1 MKPGVS
7 ADAPSARPLPEL
19 ALTLPGGPPALSREF
34 GGTLLQQLVQAL
46 EAQGVAYCQWKGH
59 WSAHRWANGE
69 GDIDLLV
76 DHGAIAK
83 FRNLVGELGFK
94 LTLPPGA
101 QQIAGVESYFGHDPA
116 VPRPLHLHVH
126 YRLVLGD
133 YWKTTYSIPIER
145 PLLEA
150 SMPGELFRVPSP
162 TYQFLVFVLRMLL
175 RQRGRPL
182 HYTQRRWLR
191 GIQRQL
197 DYLEETSDR
206 KALAAAINQHLPTI
220 TLGLFDRC
228 VAALRGQGG
237 LIRRA
242 ALVWQLHRKLRAH
255 ARPPSPAAVLSAALE
270 KALPPGLVGLMFDG
284 RMRVAGGG
292 TVIALI
298 GGDGAG
304 KSTCAYELGKW
315 LSEDFAIMRAHL
327 GNPPRS
333 ALTLA
338 VGAVLKL
345 EQALDRRL
353 RRERSAVSLIELL
366 RHLCTARDC
375 HRLYQKV
382 RRFAARGGIAIC
394 ERYPVPENRLLVG
407 PRIPELLSTHPGAIA
422 SYLRNA
428 EVSYYGRIL
437 LPDSLIVL
445 RLDPELAVLRK
456 PEEPADYV
464 RTRGRVV
471 WETDWSAS
479 QAQVVDAS
487 RTLPE
492 VLRQLKSIIWSVL

>member
-1 MKPGVS
+1 VS
-7 ADAPSARPLPEL
+7 ADTPASRPLADP
-19 ALTLPGGPPALSREF
+19 ALTLRADTPGPGSES
-34 GGTLLQQLVQAL
+34 GGTLLQLLVKAL
-46 EAQGVAYCQWKGH
+46 EAQDVAYCQWKGH
-59 WSAHRWANGE
+59 WSAHRWAIGE

-76 DHGAIAK
+76 DHSAIAR
-83 FRNLVGELGFK
+83 FRTLVTQLGFK

-101 QQIAGVESYFGHDPA
+101 RQMAGVESYFGHDPA

-133 YWKTTYSIPIER
+133 YWKTTYRIPIER
-145 PLLEA
+145 PVLETA
-150 SMPGELFRVPSP
+150 VPGETFRVPSP
-162 TYQFLVFVLRMLL
+162 TYQFLIFVLRMAL

-182 HYTQRRWLR
+182 RYARRRWLR

-197 DYLEETSDR
+197 DYLEEISDR
-206 KALAAAINQHLPTI
+206 KSLAAAINQHLPTI

-228 VAALRGQGG
+228 VASLRGHGG
-237 LIRRA
+237 PIRRA
-242 ALVWQLHRKLRAH
+242 ALVWQLHRRLRAH
-255 ARPPSPAAVLSAALE
+255 ARRPSLAAVLSAGVE
-270 KALPPGLVGLMFDG
+270 QALPPGLVGLMFEG

-292 TVIALI
+292 TVVALI

-304 KSTCAYELGKW
+304 KSTCAYELGTW
-315 LSEDFAIMRAHL
+315 LSEDLAMMRAHL

-333 ALTLA
+333 GLTLA
-338 VGAVLKL
+338 VGGALKL
-345 EQALDRRL
+345 QQAFDRWFRHD
-353 RRERSAVSLIELL
+353 RSTVSLIELL

-375 HRLYQKV
+375 HRLYEKV

-407 PRIPELLSTHPGAIA
+407 PRIPELLSPNPSAVA

-428 EVSYYGRIL
+428 EVSYYARIL
-437 LPDSLIVL
+437 PPDCLIVL
-445 RLDPELAVLRK
+445 RLDPELAVRRK

-471 WETDWSAS
+471 WDTDWSATE
-479 QAQVVDAS
+479 ARVVDAG